1 MHSKETFQFNI
12 YLYKVWSLHIFCLC
26 IWAPTVSRSFFVV
39 LSSGVL
45 PHRPATP
52 APAPPPT
59 LGSFRCCCA
68 HLSAAVPLVKYIF
81 FFGIC
86 YIPSLVHSMGLMYG
100 ILWCWWQWTP
110 GWLDVLAVQLVLSVG
125 SCPVPATG
133 SKSPTTS
140 PPPHIFRLLSIFV
153 CLYLCLLHF
162 LFASRLF
169 SVCLLFRLKIAFFFK
184 YT

>member
-125 SCPVPATG
+125 SCPVPATVVVNR
-133 SKSPTTS
+133 
-140 PPPHIFRLLSIFV
+140 PPPAPPTYFAF
-153 CLYLCLLHF
+153 YLF
-162 LFASRLF
+162 LFAFTFACSIFCLPAVFFLF
-169 SVCLLFRLKIAFFFK
+169 VCCFGWR
-184 YT
+184 